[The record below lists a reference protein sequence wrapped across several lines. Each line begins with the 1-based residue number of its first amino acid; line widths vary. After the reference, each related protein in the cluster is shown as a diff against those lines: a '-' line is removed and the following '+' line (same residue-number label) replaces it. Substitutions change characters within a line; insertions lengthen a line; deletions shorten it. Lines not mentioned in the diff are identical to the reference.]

1 MNIQKSLAF
10 LYTNNKRLEKET
22 IPFIIKSKRI
32 KYLGINLPKYA
43 KHLFSKNYK
52 MLMKKIT
59 DGRYIMFLDWKNH
72 YCQNDYTT
80 QGNPQ
85 FQCNPY
91 QITCSI
97 FIELEQ
103 NI

>member
-1 MNIQKSLAF
+1 MTQ
-10 LYTNNKRLEKET
+10 
-22 IPFIIKSKRI
+22 
-32 KYLGINLPKYA
+32 
-43 KHLFSKNYK
+43 
-52 MLMKKIT
+52 T
-59 DGRYIMFLDWKNH
+59 DGRYIMFLDLKNH